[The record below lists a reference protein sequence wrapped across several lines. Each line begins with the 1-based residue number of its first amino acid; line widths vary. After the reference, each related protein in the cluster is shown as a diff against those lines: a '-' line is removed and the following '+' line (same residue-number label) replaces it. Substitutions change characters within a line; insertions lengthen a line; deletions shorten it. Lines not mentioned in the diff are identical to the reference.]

1 MTKQDESLFSLA
13 NIQRQYV
20 ECRRHKRNTANAL
33 RFEAAQ
39 EMNLLALRDALADR
53 SYEPGRSVCFFIQR
67 PKLREIFA
75 ADFRDRVVH
84 HVLVS
89 YLERIWEP
97 VFIHDSYACR
107 RGKGVHAAV
116 ARLQQFMRQATANGT
131 REAFSL
137 QLDIRNYFMSIDKP
151 RLFEMLRGRLNPR
164 RPADEE
170 ALWLAEKL
178 VFHDCTHEP
187 VLKGDPRLVD
197 RLPPHKT
204 LFRAASG
211 KGLPIGNLNSQ
222 FFANVYLN
230 ALDQF
235 VKHELKCRWY
245 LRYCDDFVLLAT
257 DPETLRD
264 WRGRIEAYL
273 TDRLAL
279 VLNPRQ
285 RLAPVANGI
294 DFLGYIVRR
303 DYRLVRRRVVGHL
316 KERLRAFENE
326 LVQTD
331 AHARQYRFDPETL
344 DRLAATLASYLGHLK
359 QAQTWRLWQALWARH
374 AFLSRYFRF
383 DACAWKLVRRYTSP
397 RGRCRARQQY
407 HYWKVCW
414 PDGALFFQVGRFIEC
429 YDAAPPEWV
438 RWLGLK
444 RMRPN
449 RRGAHY
455 GFPLHQMARHL
466 RRLLGRGLCV
476 TVIGE
481 RERPGCRTKERVP
494 VWRYEPMGAD
504 SPGRAR
510 QPEGL
515 EHGLPN
521 RLIRA

>member
-1 MTKQDESLFSLA
+1 MIALDLSLENLY
-13 NIQRQYV
+13 RQYYR
-20 ECRRHKRNTANAL
+20 CRRNKRNTVNAL
-33 RFEAAQ
+33 RFEAEQ
-39 EMNLLALRDALADR
+39 EKNLIALREALLDR
-53 SYEPGRSVCFFIQR
+53 SYQPRRSVCFFTTR
-67 PKLREIFA
+67 PKLREIIA

-84 HVLVS
+84 HLLVD

-97 VFIHDSYACR
+97 IFIHDSYACR
-107 RGKGVHAAV
+107 TGKGVHKGV
-116 ARLQQFMRQATANGT
+116 LRLQQCIRQATANGT
-131 REAFSL
+131 RPVWYL
-137 QLDIRNYFMSIDKP
+137 QLDIRNFFMSID
-151 RLFEMLRGRLNPR
+151 RDILFGMLAAKLR
-164 RPADEE
+164 DET
-170 ALWLAEKL
+170 ALWLARML
-178 VFHDCTHEP
+178 VYHDVTANCQFRGRRD
-187 VLKGDPRLVD
+187 LLDKI
-197 RLPPHKT
+197 PPHKT
-204 LFRAASG
+204 LFG
-211 KGLPIGNLNSQ
+211 TPDNQGLPIGNLNSQ

-279 VLNPRQ
+279 ALNPRQ
-285 RLAPVANGI
+285 RLAPVSNGI

-303 DYRLVRRRVVGHL
+303 DYCLVRRRVVGHL
-316 KERLRAFENE
+316 KEQLQSFEVQ

-331 AHARQYRFDPETL
+331 SSVCSYRFDPEVL
-344 DRLAATLASYLGHLK
+344 DRLAAALASYLGHLK
-359 QAQTWRLWQALWARH
+359 RAQTWRLWQALWARH
-374 AFLSRYFRF
+374 SFLSRYFRF
-383 DACAWKLVRRYTSP
+383 DARAWKLVRRYTSP
-397 RGRCRARQQY
+397 RGRCRAREQY
-407 HYWKVCW
+407 HYWKGRW
-414 PDGALFFQVGRFIEC
+414 PDDALFFQVGRFIEC

-466 RRLLGRGLCV
+466 RRLLGLGLCV

-494 VWRYEPMGAD
+494 VWRYEPMGSG

-515 EHGLPN
+515 EQGLPN
-521 RLIRA
+521 RLVRA

>member
-1 MTKQDESLFSLA
+1 MITLDLSLENLY
-13 NIQRQYV
+13 RQYYR
-20 ECRRHKRNTANAL
+20 CRRNKRNTANAL
-33 RFEAAQ
+33 RFEIEQ
-39 EMNLLALRDALADR
+39 EKNLLDLRTALCDR
-53 SYEPGRSVCFFIQR
+53 SYRPARSVCFVTSR

-84 HVLVS
+84 HLLVDH
-89 YLERIWEP
+89 LERIWEP

-107 RGKGVHAAV
+107 RGKGVHKAV
-116 ARLQQFMRQATANGT
+116 DRLQQFLRQVTANGA
-131 REAFSL
+131 RPAWYL
-137 QLDIRNYFMSIDKP
+137 QLDIRNYFMSMDKDILF
-151 RLFEMLRGRLNPR
+151 RLLAARIQDDNTLWLTRLLVYHDCTERPVLRGRGDL
-164 RPADEE
+164 
-170 ALWLAEKL
+170 LA
-178 VFHDCTHEP
+178 
-187 VLKGDPRLVD
+187 GM
-197 RLPPHKT
+197 PPHKT
-204 LFRAASG
+204 LFGAG
-211 KGLPIGNLNSQ
+211 PNKGLPIGNLNSQ

-230 ALDQF
+230 QLDQF
-235 VKHELKCRWY
+235 VKHALKCRHY
-245 LRYCDDFVLLAT
+245 LRYCDDFVLLNA
-257 DPETLRD
+257 DRERLVE
-264 WRGRIEAYL
+264 WRSRIEEYL
-273 TDRLAL
+273 REILAL
-279 VLNPRQ
+279 ELNPRE

-331 AHARQYRFDPETL
+331 AHARRYRFDPETL

-374 AFLSRYFRF
+374 PFLSRYFRF

-407 HYWKVCW
+407 HYWKVRW

-481 RERPGCRTKERVP
+481 CERPGCRTKERVP
-494 VWRYEPMGAD
+494 VWRYEPMGAG